1 MSQFQPCQHGVAV
14 GLWCACA
21 QQQQDLAG
29 GLGGRELPAGFV
41 AQRQSLSFQKG
52 ADAARQRPVG
62 IDQRNRSLLAA
73 SSALHAGG
81 SALRQILE
89 MAGMV
94 QLHGR
99 QGGAACGMRV
109 IAGFD
114 QHFQHACGLRVL
126 RGQQAVQADSQRVM
140 LQALQHDQR
149 LGFSGVDLFKKNVGG
164 IRRVAGPGQR
174 QRGYLLFVFRRL
186 HVVAPQG
193 LLHACSPGHA
203 LRGRLRSGNGREL
216 ECGFAH
222 TRGQPLRL
230 YGQTCPL
237 QKGLRGQQ
245 IHRGVE

>member
-1 MSQFQPCQHGVAV
+1 
-14 GLWCACA
+14 
-21 QQQQDLAG
+21 
-29 GLGGRELPAGFV
+29 
-41 AQRQSLSFQKG
+41 
-52 ADAARQRPVG
+52 
-62 IDQRNRSLLAA
+62 
-73 SSALHAGG
+73 
-81 SALRQILE
+81 
-89 MAGMV
+89 
-94 QLHGR
+94 
-99 QGGAACGMRV
+99 MRV